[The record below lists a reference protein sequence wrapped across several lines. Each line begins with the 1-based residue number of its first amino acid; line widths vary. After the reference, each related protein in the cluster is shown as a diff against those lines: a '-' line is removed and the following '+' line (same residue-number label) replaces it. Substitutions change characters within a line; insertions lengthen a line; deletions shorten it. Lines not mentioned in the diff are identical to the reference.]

1 MTKKLQKQLNG
12 FSKNAFSSLKLM
24 NHDIAMWGNPTLL
37 ESIERISRKVNIDT
51 II

>member
-1 MTKKLQKQLNG
+1 MTKKLQEQLNG
-12 FSKNAFSSLKLM
+12 FSENAFSSLM

-37 ESIERISRKVNIDT
+37 KSIERISRKVNIDT